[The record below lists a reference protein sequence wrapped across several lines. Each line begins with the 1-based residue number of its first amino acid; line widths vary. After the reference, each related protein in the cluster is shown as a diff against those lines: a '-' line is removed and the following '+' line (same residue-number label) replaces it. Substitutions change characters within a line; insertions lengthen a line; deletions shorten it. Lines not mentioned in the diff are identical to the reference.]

1 MTKAVMKLAH
11 VTQTLVQGG
20 VWWHLPVIPALGRQ
34 RQENGIHGQPGLHGE
49 FKGFHSIHHCAVWRT
64 VWGLVILAKHVLGS

>member
-34 RQENGIHGQPGLHGE
+34 RQEEAEVSSLKVAGYVVRPYLKNTKKPKKRGQ
-49 FKGFHSIHHCAVWRT
+49 RT
-64 VWGLVILAKHVLGS
+64 WHFNFC